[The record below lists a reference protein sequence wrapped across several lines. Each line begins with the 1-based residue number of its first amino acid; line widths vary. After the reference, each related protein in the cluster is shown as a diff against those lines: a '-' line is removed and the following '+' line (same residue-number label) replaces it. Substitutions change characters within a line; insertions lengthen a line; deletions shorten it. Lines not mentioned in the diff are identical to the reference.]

1 LTRSRRASSPW
12 TNTGCRWTE
21 GPACFPAGR
30 YLIVSDVPN
39 DRLLR
44 RDETTG
50 AVGAFRQPS
59 NYANGHTID
68 RRGRLVTCEQG
79 ARRVTRSE
87 HDGTVTVLADRWD
100 GKRLNSP
107 NSEIGA

>member
-1 LTRSRRASSPW
+1 M
-12 TNTGCRWTE
+12 
-21 GPACFPAGR
+21 
-30 YLIVSDVPN
+30 
-39 DRLLR
+39 
-44 RDETTG
+44 
-50 AVGAFRQPS
+50 
-59 NYANGHTID
+59 
-68 RRGRLVTCEQG
+68 TCEQG